1 MEEVSNV
8 RRLRANQR
16 FKLFLPTCMRLGHEL
31 VHCNILDLS
40 VTGALVTATRP
51 AAIGVTVFLRVG
63 DRNRAARVVRRDGRQ
78 FGVEFA
84 QALGNEEV
92 AALVEADLDF
102 AVA

>member
-1 MEEVSNV
+1 MEESNV
-8 RRLRANQR
+8 RRLRASQR

-40 VTGALVTATRP
+40 VSGALVTATRP

-84 QALGNEEV
+84 VQLSAEEV
-92 AALVEADLDF
+92 TALVEAERDA

>member
-1 MEEVSNV
+1 MEDSNV
-8 RRLRANQR
+8 RRLRASQR

-40 VTGALVTATRP
+40 VSGALVTATRP

-84 QALGNEEV
+84 AALSADEV
-92 AALVEADLDF
+92 TALVEGSRDAQ
-102 AVA
+102 VA